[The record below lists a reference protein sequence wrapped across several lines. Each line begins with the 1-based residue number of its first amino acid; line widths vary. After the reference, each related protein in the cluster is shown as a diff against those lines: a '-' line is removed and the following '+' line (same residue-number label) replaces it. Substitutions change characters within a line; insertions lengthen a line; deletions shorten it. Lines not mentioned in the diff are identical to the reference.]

1 MLETILVAFYL
12 SPFIPWLVF
21 LSVDEMQQFG
31 SLKSLFSNILTKIT
45 IRIFVI

>member
-31 SLKSLFSNILTKIT
+31 SLKHINQNNHN
-45 IRIFVI
+45 